1 MMFTKKNK
9 TFDVIVIGSGI
20 AGISIASK
28 LSNDLSVCVIEKE
41 KLLSYHSTG
50 RSFAFYIES
59 YGNETIRK
67 LTKASRQFFISNDN
81 LKNRRLLNKRG
92 ALYLANDNQL
102 NSKNILFN
110 ELNSSLIKTL
120 DKQET
125 INKLP
130 CLNENYVNS
139 SLYDSDASDIDVDLL
154 YNIFLKN
161 FKNTKGVV
169 ITDIEILNFKKNKTN
184 WEIKTNKDTLSCKI
198 IVNAAGAWAD
208 QIAKKINAK
217 TINLIPKR
225 RTVFCFK
232 PLNLEINKNWPLC
245 VDVDEKFYFKSENNI
260 ILASPADETPSIA
273 EDCHPD
279 ELDIAIG
286 IDRINKATEFKFKNI
301 INKWAGLRNFVYD
314 KTPVIGFDRNIED
327 FYWLS
332 GQGGYGIQTSPALSD
347 IAANEILNKN
357 NNYFFHQLEIDSKL
371 LSINRF

>member
-67 LTKASRQFFISNDN
+67 LTKASKQFFISNDN

-139 SLYDSDASDIDVDLL
+139 SLYDSDASDIDIDLL
-154 YNIFLKN
+154 YNIFLQK

-169 ITDIEILNFKKNKTN
+169 ITDIEILNFKKNTTN

>member
-1 MMFTKKNK
+1 MFTKKNK

-67 LTKASRQFFISNDN
+67 LTKASKQFFISNDN

-139 SLYDSDASDIDVDLL
+139 SLYDSDASDIDIDLL
-154 YNIFLKN
+154 YNIFLQK

-169 ITDIEILNFKKNKTN
+169 ITDIEILNFKKNTTN